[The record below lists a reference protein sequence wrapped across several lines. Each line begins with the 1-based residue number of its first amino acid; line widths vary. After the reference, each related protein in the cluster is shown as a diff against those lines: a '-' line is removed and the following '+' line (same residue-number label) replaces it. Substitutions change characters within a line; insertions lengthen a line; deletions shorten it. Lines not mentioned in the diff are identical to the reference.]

1 MKTKILSLA
10 LIAIFAISFTA
21 MAQRQDRKSRAPQQR
36 QMMADRADRARGNFE
51 TFFTEEQQEKIK
63 ELRLESSKEIQPL
76 RNELNELRA
85 KQQTLTSAEKA
96 DLNAINKNIDQMADV
111 QAKIQKIQAKQQQE
125 IRSMLDD
132 EQRIKF
138 DEMKTRRDRN
148 NRDFSRKPTYR
159 DGFKHGA

>member
-1 MKTKILSLA
+1 M
-10 LIAIFAISFTA
+10 
-21 MAQRQDRKSRAPQQR
+21 
-36 QMMADRADRARGNFE
+36 
-51 TFFTEEQQEKIK
+51 
-63 ELRLESSKEIQPL
+63 
-76 RNELNELRA
+76 
-85 KQQTLTSAEKA
+85 
-96 DLNAINKNIDQMADV
+96 NAINKNIDQMADV